1 MWFCISL
8 ANCHAVSNDVPGL
21 VQTPLVRATPVYF
34 HPLAGPEC
42 KKSLPQL
49 ILRRRCNGW
58 SHRAHQV
65 FGKLAGENLLGWRP
79 PASLNPVN
87 HAPPALRPDPFSLC
101 CGRAAL
107 EGKVGRSVSS
117 TGPSALVVAWRPV
130 RIGDRV
136 SLRCLAR
143 ELRFQLM
150 LREELDVAMPWS
162 DLRLVPRCP
171 SGHGKGSDQGGGK
184 GKLGH
189 WSHLAS
195 LGVVPAQA

>member
-1 MWFCISL
+1 VRRYPYGAVDDCLLLRPSREAFQL
-8 ANCHAVSNDVPGL
+8 AERL
-21 VQTPLVRATPVYF
+21 T
-34 HPLAGPEC
+34 
-42 KKSLPQL
+42 
-49 ILRRRCNGW
+49 RR
-58 SHRAHQV
+58 
-65 FGKLAGENLLGWRP
+65 
-79 PASLNPVN
+79 
-87 HAPPALRPDPFSLC
+87 APPALRPDPFSLC

-107 EGKVGRSVSS
+107 EGKAEPNSVSS

-136 SLRCLAR
+136 ALRCLAR

-171 SGHGKGSDQGGGK
+171 SGHGKGSDQGGDK
-184 GKLGH
+184 GKLGD

-195 LGVVPAQA
+195 FGVVAAQACADQGNFGKAAEQHPTNFFGGQQSSAWIQVRKPVHPHGNRFGFLA